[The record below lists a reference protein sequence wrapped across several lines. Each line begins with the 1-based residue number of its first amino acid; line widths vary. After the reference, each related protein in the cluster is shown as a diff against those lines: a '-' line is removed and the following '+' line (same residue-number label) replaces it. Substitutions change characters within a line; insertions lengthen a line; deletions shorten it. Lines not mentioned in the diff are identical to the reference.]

1 MNPTLARIRR
11 RTAPAML
18 VLVMATAMA
27 CSLGTWRISGEALD
41 AVGKQFLATGKM
53 YDTLFDQGSISA
65 ADYRPWAVF
74 AERFKLVYE
83 PAVKAWLAAQSQ
95 QEKGDA
101 GDAIIA
107 VKNEL
112 LSFYIAA
119 LAKKEGGG

>member
-1 MNPTLARIRR
+1 MLPKTFKRR
-11 RTAPAML
+11 AAPAML
-18 VLVMATAMA
+18 VLCIGLAA
-27 CSLGTWRISGEALD
+27 CNLSQWRMSGEALD
-41 AVGKQFLATGKM
+41 AVGQQFLTTGKM
-53 YDTLFDQGSISA
+53 YDQLFDQGSISA

-83 PAVKAWLAAQSQ
+83 PAVKAWLAAQSS

-101 GDAIIA
+101 ADAILA

-119 LAKKEGGG
+119 LSKKEGGG

>member
-1 MNPTLARIRR
+1 MFKTLKRR
-11 RTAPAML
+11 MAPAML
-18 VLVMATAMA
+18 VLCLSTAIA
-27 CSLGTWRISGEALD
+27 CNLSTWRISGEALD

-65 ADYRPWAVF
+65 VQYRPWAQF

-95 QEKGDA
+95 QQKGDA
-101 GDAIIA
+101 GDAILAI
-107 VKNEL
+107 KNEL
-112 LSFYIAA
+112 LAFYIAA

>member
-1 MNPTLARIRR
+1 MRDLFRR
-11 RTAPAML
+11 RAFFLLLLGL
-18 VLVMATAMA
+18 VA
-27 CSLGTWRISGEALD
+27 CGINQWRMSGEALD
-41 AVGKQFLATGKM
+41 AVGQQFLATGKL
-53 YDTLFDQGSISA
+53 YDQLFEQGSISA
-65 ADYRPWAVF
+65 AEYRPWAQF

-83 PAVKAWLAAQSQ
+83 PAVKSWLSARSA

-101 GDAIIA
+101 ADAIIA

>member
-1 MNPTLARIRR
+1 MQRIKKRV
-11 RTAPAML
+11 TPAML
-18 VLVMATAMA
+18 VLCVGLAA
-27 CSLGTWRISGEALD
+27 CSLNTWRLSGETLD
-41 AVGKQFLATGKM
+41 AVGQQFLSTGKM
-53 YDTLFDQGSISA
+53 YDQLFEQGSISA

-83 PAVKAWLAAQSQ
+83 PAVKSWLAAQTQ

-101 GDAIIA
+101 AKVILA